1 MPCSISISQVKQLEE
16 SATGANRGER
26 NYRRPVA
33 GRWRVDTWRPWS
45 SSLRIAFFISL
56 WLLHASSAVGVDK
69 LQFSETDLDDVREG
83 YFTLSW
89 NACPSAA
96 EYQLTAADG
105 HAVYRGPLAK
115 AFVSGLADGTYEYHV
130 EALDIRGQV
139 IATSAIPVVIEVKH
153 WSLRLALGLLTC
165 GLVVFLVVVGLI
177 VKGALQ
183 TRSQPT
189 LPRSLSGECK

>member
-1 MPCSISISQVKQLEE
+1 MACSISISRAQQLKEP
-16 SATGANRGER
+16 AAGPRRVER
-26 NYRRPVA
+26 NYRRGLVA
-33 GRWRVDTWRPWS
+33 RWREGDWRPWIG
-45 SSLRIAFFISL
+45 SLRIAVFISL
-56 WLLHASSAVGVDK
+56 FLLHASYAVGVDK
-69 LQFSETDLDDVREG
+69 LQFSETELGDAREG

-105 HAVYRGPLAK
+105 HTVYRGPLAK

-139 IATSAIPVVIEVKH
+139 IATSAIPAVIEVKH

-189 LPRSLSGECK
+189 LPRALSGECK